1 MSDTL
6 ITVVAILLAVVLL
19 VVIPLQVTSQR
30 VDTMSKLDVDTL
42 TSDFVEQ
49 IRTTGELTKDDYY
62 NFNQKLTST
71 GNTFDINMEF
81 KILDENPGKKTTQ
94 TTRDKIGENVYYS
107 VYTSQ
112 IEQALEKD
120 GDNVKYSLK
129 EGDLVSITVRN
140 TNLTIGQQLK
150 NFAYKIV
157 GNDTYTISASKSG
170 LVIANGSTSTVISDS
185 AEKPELTAKFH
196 EDNANGKVITKNSTN
211 SSELTN
217 QWTNKN
223 VYVELGS
230 KDNYNLN
237 LLYYKRNNTGN
248 KDYYNYKPIQ
258 EGNHFTID
266 QPGEHIFQV
275 FWKLDGIEKYSEI
288 KTIKVRIDKTAPTV
302 KIDIPSRVSNSKT
315 ITINAQDQGGSGLA
329 GYYYAWSEPNQNP
342 SIDIAKW
349 TDSNY
354 IYAKPENNNKKITV
368 WAKDNAGNISASN
381 SAIAQNIVYPITGVK
396 LNSAVIKQG
405 ESATLSANLT
415 GGNNYQNIRFETSD
429 NSIVTISPNGTNV
442 KVTGKKAGKAT
453 IRCTVTNYDGQ
464 PNTVTAEATV
474 IVTTVEYSP
483 NGGTYKISY
492 TDKNERVTLRST
504 VNVYGGPSRTEYAW
518 SNSNTQVPSNWQQ
531 FTTGREVT
539 NTVANPGNYYLWIRA
554 LDQYNNSTTFVS
566 NNFHV
571 KYKIPDATLINI
583 GYSNKKWTNNDVYVA
598 LNSDIKDYKIQI
610 STNGKDWNY
619 ATSYKFIE
627 NGTIYVRFYDEQ
639 TKEAGSIRTV
649 SVTNIDKVPAQITQQ
664 LQCVGKDSNS
674 LRVRIGAIDANSGFS
689 KVVWN
694 YTVIST
700 GESHTIEDIECDMN
714 GYTTGNRD
722 AVIKERNITN
732 LIPGNMYAIYA
743 DVYDVAGNFTRTYGI
758 TTMVG
763 KKTGS
768 LGLSSNAG
776 STCIGN
782 KKYFT
787 VNYNDSGGAL
797 SVSSD
802 NPSVAVAS
810 ISGNTVTVT
819 PKGVG
824 NANITVTSN
833 ETDIYYKTT
842 QNYQITFYN
851 HIAETGG
858 SKKSDATCTVAET
871 HYYKCKTC
879 GTQLSSI
886 YTVGNPLGHN
896 FTSEKIMG
904 NWKFTE
910 NNGNGGT
917 GKIAAVFNRAGQYA
931 RFTYT
936 SYGKHTMNVLY
947 CTEDPNSSIDLCLGT
962 STSATTSTIAF
973 RAWGN
978 GYKTLYRDGRE
989 ALTTKVD
996 TEKGSN
1002 GMYNSIIEWGH
1013 GGTGTWTFTVFSNSD
1028 NTAAHPT
1035 TCVRKYCS
1043 RCSHYEDYYNEF

>member
-62 NFNQKLTST
+62 NFNQKLTLT

-129 EGDLVSITVRN
+129 EGDLVSVTVRN

-150 NFAYKIV
+150 NFAYKVI

-170 LVIANGSTSTVISDS
+170 LVLANGSTSTVIADGV
-185 AEKPELTAKFH
+185 EKPELTAKFY
-196 EDNANGKVITKNSTN
+196 ENNANGKVITKNSTD

-248 KDYYNYKPIQ
+248 KDYYNYKPVP
-258 EGNHFTID
+258 EGNHFAID
-266 QPGEHIFQV
+266 QAGEYAFQV
-275 FWKLDGIEKYSEI
+275 FWKLEGLEKYSEI
-288 KTIKVRIDKTAPTV
+288 KTIKVRIDRTAPTV
-302 KIDIPSRVSNSKT
+302 KVDIPSEISNSKT
-315 ITINAQDQGGSGLA
+315 IKINAQDQGGSGLA
-329 GYYYAWSEPNQNP
+329 GYYYTWSEPNQSP
-342 SIDIAKW
+342 SIDNAKW
-349 TDSNY
+349 TDSNC

-368 WAKDNAGNISASN
+368 WAKDNAGNISTSS
-381 SAIAQNIVYPITGVK
+381 SAIAQNIVYPITDVK

-415 GGNNYQNIRFETSD
+415 GGNSYQNIKFETSD
-429 NSIVTISPNGTNV
+429 SSIAEISPNRTNV
-442 KVTGKKAGKAT
+442 KVTGKKTGKAT
-453 IRCTVTNYDGQ
+453 IKCTVTNYSGE

-492 TDKNERVTLRST
+492 IDKNERVTLRST

-619 ATSYKFIE
+619 ATSYKFVE

-787 VNYNDSGGAL
+787 VNYNGSGGAL

-858 SKKSDATCTVAET
+858 SKKSDATCTVAEI

-936 SYGKHTMNVLY
+936 SYGTHTMNVLY